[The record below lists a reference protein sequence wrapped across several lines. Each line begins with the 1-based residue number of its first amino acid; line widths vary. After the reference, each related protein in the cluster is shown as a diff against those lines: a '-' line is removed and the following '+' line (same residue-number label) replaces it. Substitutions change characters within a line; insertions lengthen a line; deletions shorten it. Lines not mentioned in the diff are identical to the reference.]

1 MGDGGV
7 LLTALVLLL
16 AAVAVCWAI
25 GHWQPRRRHTRT
37 AATRSK
43 RSRVRPRG
51 SRRKRGAPAAPRSC
65 GPRATSH
72 KRPRAPASPTRGA
85 CSCRR
90 CTAVARELQELM
102 LLLWAGTG
110 TRVPLYAGMWQ
121 ALWEGLEELGKRGH
135 LPCCGS
141 FRSSTSLRPRKRLLP
156 ARLSIPGSAST
167 PARMAQ
173 QRRPAIH
180 AGGAGCQRP
189 SILPGASAIS
199 DSLHPSQRLSE
210 TCRPAE
216 GAEPMHR
223 SPSSLGLTDFK
234 GTTPS
239 LDVARESP
247 EVQMGAQPEA
257 RELSQE
263 QLAEQPASWHQQ
275 VSSRRSQD
283 AVLAV
288 PAGNSPSLVVE
299 PILETPRSLLHPQEA
314 AAPRLSTT
322 SKAFVRAAAPG
333 TPPGEAS
340 GCSPGRPQELSAAH
354 DAGDRDGRKKELQE
368 LYQLGPQLG
377 SGGFGTVFSG
387 IRLSDGR
394 PVAVKRVARESVL
407 QWVELVRRLP
417 EGPRGHAR
425 QGPAQ
430 PQGSVRPAV
439 GAVSSSQPD
448 GTCVPMEIALMEKVG
463 SGCRFIIQLLDWFE
477 LPDSFA
483 LVMERPERSR
493 DLLQLLREHGF
504 LSEDKARWLFCQVLC
519 AVQHCTACGVLHR
532 DIKLENLL
540 VDPACGDLKLIDF
553 GCGTFLQ
560 ERAFTRFAGEPRAP
574 ARALLPVPGTA
585 RPRSL
590 LGRGRGGRRSAGC
603 RQPCGTGRS
612 RVPGAGCRPCP
623 HGAGAAKAGP
633 RPLGSAALRGLGLPR
648 RPCLPCRRGSWL
660 GPEGAEWPRGWGE
673 VVAGSAAPA
682 SGRRLAPGSG
692 RQQPAAGQRCLC
704 PLGTQAYS
712 PPELVAMGCYRG
724 DSATVWS
731 LGVLLYAMVCGSLPF
746 EDNRAIVLGQL
757 FFGPQVSP
765 GWYPASSGRLWQTA
779 ARSPARPSRSS
790 AAPAL
795 KGRPQAGGGPCRRAP
810 CGTRRLKEGAVS
822 RRAALPHRAPAAL
835 WARRGSEH
843 TQHGP
848 GPAGVGGRR
857 ARAFCK

>member
-1 MGDGGV
+1 
-7 LLTALVLLL
+7 
-16 AAVAVCWAI
+16 
-25 GHWQPRRRHTRT
+25 
-37 AATRSK
+37 
-43 RSRVRPRG
+43 
-51 SRRKRGAPAAPRSC
+51 
-65 GPRATSH
+65 
-72 KRPRAPASPTRGA
+72 
-85 CSCRR
+85 
-90 CTAVARELQELM
+90 
-102 LLLWAGTG
+102 
-110 TRVPLYAGMWQ
+110 
-121 ALWEGLEELGKRGH
+121 
-135 LPCCGS
+135 
-141 FRSSTSLRPRKRLLP
+141 
-156 ARLSIPGSAST
+156 
-167 PARMAQ
+167 
-173 QRRPAIH
+173 
-180 AGGAGCQRP
+180 
-189 SILPGASAIS
+189 
-199 DSLHPSQRLSE
+199 
-210 TCRPAE
+210 
-216 GAEPMHR
+216 
-223 SPSSLGLTDFK
+223 
-234 GTTPS
+234 
-239 LDVARESP
+239 
-247 EVQMGAQPEA
+247 
-257 RELSQE
+257 
-263 QLAEQPASWHQQ
+263 
-275 VSSRRSQD
+275 
-283 AVLAV
+283 
-288 PAGNSPSLVVE
+288 
-299 PILETPRSLLHPQEA
+299 
-314 AAPRLSTT
+314 
-322 SKAFVRAAAPG
+322 
-333 TPPGEAS
+333 
-340 GCSPGRPQELSAAH
+340 
-354 DAGDRDGRKKELQE
+354 
-368 LYQLGPQLG
+368 
-377 SGGFGTVFSG
+377 
-387 IRLSDGR
+387 
-394 PVAVKRVARESVL
+394 
-407 QWVELVRRLP
+407 
-417 EGPRGHAR
+417 
-425 QGPAQ
+425 
-430 PQGSVRPAV
+430 
-439 GAVSSSQPD
+439 
-448 GTCVPMEIALMEKVG
+448 MEIALMEKVG

-795 KGRPQAGGGPCRRAP
+795 KGRPQAGGGPVPPGSVWHTPPEGGGRVPPGRPPAPGTGGALGPARALSTRSTARAP
-810 CGTRRLKEGAVS
+810 RASGGAGHEPSASDRRFLPPLRRVPAPHLLVLFLATAIFRDEPVLPSPEAGGALTAQ
-822 RRAALPHRAPAAL
+822 RGRALA
-835 WARRGSEH
+835 
-843 TQHGP
+843 
-848 GPAGVGGRR
+848 
-857 ARAFCK
+857 